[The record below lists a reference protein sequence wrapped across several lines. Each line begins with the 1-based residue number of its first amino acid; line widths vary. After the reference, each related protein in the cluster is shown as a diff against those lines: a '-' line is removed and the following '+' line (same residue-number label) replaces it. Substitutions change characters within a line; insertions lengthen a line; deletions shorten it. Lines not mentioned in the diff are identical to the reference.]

1 MAQFKEID
9 DYAFPFEVGALPRRE
24 LAFKFADYLNS
35 IGIKAIAK
43 PGFGVSYC
51 VYVSKESDLSKAKL
65 ELLRFGNNPFAKAY
79 NQASWSRGRT
89 LKRER
94 TVKSGL
100 FGFSLGGGRTWQL
113 ASLTSVIEIVCL
125 VVFLLTLVPGSAVT
139 NTLYALLSLPSLSSI
154 TEGFEIW
161 RLVTPI
167 FLHFGFLHI
176 AFNLVMFEA
185 FARPLERHLG
195 LMHLLYVVL
204 SIAVVSN
211 VLQLIFLSYSSIFGG
226 LSGVVYGV
234 IGYMAVLSRRSDLP
248 DDMRVPP
255 GLLLVSAIFIGLG
268 FFLSGIANVC
278 HLAGLLMGLAL
289 GFINYK
295 RPLRQR

>member
-9 DYAFPFEVGALPRRE
+9 DYEYPFEVGVLPERS

-35 IGIKAIAK
+35 IGIKATAK
-43 PGFGVSYC
+43 PGFGVNYC
-51 VYVSKESDLSKAKL
+51 VYVANEKDVSKAKL

-79 NQASWSRGRT
+79 NQASWAQARKI
-89 LKRER
+89 KRER
-94 TVKSGL
+94 TVKNKMW
-100 FGFSLGGGRTWQL
+100 GFSLGGGRTWQL
-113 ASLTSVIEIVCL
+113 NSLTSIIEIICL
-125 VVFLLTLVPGSAVT
+125 VVFVL
-139 NTLYALLSLPSLSSI
+139 ALLPGPMSFFVSTFSWTSLSSI
-154 TEGFEIW
+154 TEDFELW
-161 RLVTPI
+161 RLITPI

-195 LMHLLYVVL
+195 WLHLLYVVL
-204 SIAVVSN
+204 SIALVSN
-211 VLQLIFLSYSSIFGG
+211 VLQLIFLSYNSVFGG

-234 IGYMAVLSRRSDLP
+234 IGYMAVLSRRPDLP
-248 DDMRVPP
+248 DDMRIPP

-289 GFINYK
+289 GFINY
-295 RPLRQR
+295 RLPLRQR